1 MWLDPLASN
10 LQLYKAIG
18 LLNLFLQ
25 FLQDKGENET
35 AHKYRLCILLLVTAI
50 F

>member
-1 MWLDPLASN
+1 MQLASSN
-10 LQLYKAIG
+10 LQLYKALG

-35 AHKYRLCILLLVTAI
+35 SHK
-50 F
+50 